1 MLMQAYGGSAICI
14 ENIESTRPVR
24 LSFESGH
31 TLPPGNGATGKLLLA
46 YMTERERT
54 ALPDERSAIDP
65 EFASRREALEK
76 DLPQIA
82 KQGWATSHAEI
93 EEGVWACRRD
103 SRRREGPGRADRGR
117 TRIPHQREDPCRGP
131 GPPPGAT
138 ADVSQLMI
146 AYRGS

>member
-54 ALPDERSAIDP
+54 ALLDERSAIDP

-93 EEGVWACRRD
+93 EEGVWACAAAIRVGEKAPGVLTVAGPAFRISEKTRAEVRD
-103 SRRREGPGRADRGR
+103 RLLGPRP
-117 TRIPHQREDPCRGP
+117 TSH
-131 GPPPGAT
+131 
-138 ADVSQLMI
+138 S
-146 AYRGS
+146 